1 MKAEFFVFW
10 SLSCWATKI
19 PICPKII
26 ILNVHHD
33 AILLISLSVRP
44 SRFWKSRSCSSV
56 QVLKLRSGPVCPY
69 MYRSCPFPRNNCRRQ
84 CCLKSTVTAVRSQ
97 LIATTGARCGVC
109 LDFCFTL
116 ILCFLFAPS
125 FTAVEISSS
134 VLESTAACASLIK
147 NLEIGHQAGLS
158 GDDNNNRNYN
168 A

>member
-1 MKAEFFVFW
+1 
-10 SLSCWATKI
+10 
-19 PICPKII
+19 
-26 ILNVHHD
+26 
-33 AILLISLSVRP
+33 
-44 SRFWKSRSCSSV
+44 
-56 QVLKLRSGPVCPY
+56 
-69 MYRSCPFPRNNCRRQ
+69 
-84 CCLKSTVTAVRSQ
+84 

-125 FTAVEISSS
+125 FTAVQISSS
-134 VLESTAACASLIK
+134 VLESTAACASPIK